1 MTLRRPVALLAAGVL
16 VLTLAACTGE
26 TSTSSAPDESQAPP
40 DSSPIGE
47 PSEEPVKSGSARLG
61 SGGDV
66 SMAQLPTLIAI
77 ERLNEMGYEIE
88 WVEFEAPDNELAAL
102 AQGDLQMSAAG
113 AAQQLAAMD
122 AGLDTKFFL
131 TRYLNEFTFVAANAI
146 TSCEDLDGQPV
157 ALHSRTGTSGTL
169 TQIWVEKNCA
179 GTQPEY
185 VIVEGSENQLI
196 ALLEGQIV
204 AASIDMQ
211 STLQLLDEA
220 PDDFHILASHT
231 EDLPV
236 LGGSYSA
243 GPAWMAE
250 NEELIMDFIRV
261 HLDVWEEINAD
272 PDILLAKAQEEL
284 TEVNPDLLPVLVERY
299 LEFGIFPTDG
309 GITAEQVDLSMEV
322 FGGAREGGWS
332 TIASYDD
339 VADRSYLDAALAERG
354 G

>member
-16 VLTLAACTGE
+16 TLAACTAE
-26 TSTSSAPDESQAPP
+26 TSTPSLAGESQAPA
-40 DSSPIGE
+40 SSAPSVE
-47 PSEEPVKSGSARLG
+47 PSEEPAKSGSARLG

-77 ERLNEMGYEIE
+77 ERLNAMGYEIE

-113 AAQQLAAMD
+113 AAQQLSAID
-122 AGLDTKFFL
+122 AGLDTTFFL
-131 TRYLNEFTFVAANAI
+131 TRYLNEFTFVAANEIAA
-146 TSCEDLDGQPV
+146 CEDLDGQPV

-169 TQIWVEKNCA
+169 TQLWVQENCP
-179 GTQPEY
+179 GTEPEY

-196 ALLEGQIV
+196 ALLQGQVV

-211 STLQLLDEA
+211 NTLQLLNEA
-220 PDDFHILASHT
+220 PDDFGILASHT

-236 LGGSYSA
+236 LGGVYSA
-243 GPAWMAE
+243 NAEWMAE
-250 NEELIMDFIRV
+250 NETLILDFIQV
-261 HLDVWEEINAD
+261 HLDVWEEINDD
-272 PDILLAKAQEEL
+272 PDVLLAKAQEEL
-284 TEVNPDLLPVLVERY
+284 TEVDADLLPLLVERY
-299 LEFGIFPTDG
+299 LEFGIFPADG
-309 GITAEQVDLSMEV
+309 GITVEQVDLSMQV

-332 TIASYDD
+332 TIAGYDD
-339 VADRSYLDAALAERG
+339 VADRSYLDSVLAERG